1 MNHSKIPDSLSRS
14 RGVTLVEIL
23 LVIALLVIVLSFA
36 IPTMGNASARAE
48 MQVAVENVTY
58 SVKMARNTA
67 RLGEDRVELA
77 YGTRAGEPSQTLSF
91 NRPDSGRGTD
101 IADYRLPDSIELV
114 ADQASF
120 LFDERGLVENPG
132 TITLVS
138 RDDESLTE
146 TIDVR

>member
-1 MNHSKIPDSLSRS
+1 MNDSKVPVSLSRE
-14 RGVTLVEIL
+14 RGITLVEIL
-23 LVIALLVIVLSFA
+23 LVIALLVVVLSFA
-36 IPTMGNASARAE
+36 IPTMGNASAKAE

-67 RLGEDRVELA
+67 RLREDRVELA
-77 YGTRAGEPSQTLSF
+77 FRTLAGEPSQTLSF

-101 IADYRLPDSIELV
+101 IADYRLPDSVELV

-138 RDDESLTE
+138 RNDETVTE
-146 TIDVR
+146 TIEVR